1 MKTELRFGNRIDA
14 YQDDMLHDLAEL
26 VAIPS
31 VCGKPEGNLPYGAKS
46 AEALDYILRMAEKM
60 GFSRATYYAI
70 RNGQSVSTNT
80 IDRLCHLLQCR
91 VEDVMEHIEVED

>member
-1 MKTELRFGNRIDA
+1 MISYEPLFRTMQERGISSYRL
-14 YQDDMLHDLAEL
+14 
-26 VAIPS
+26 
-31 VCGKPEGNLPYGAKS
+31 
-46 AEALDYILRMAEKM
+46 EKM

-91 VEDVMEHIEVED
+91 VEDVIEHIETADNE

>member
-1 MKTELRFGNRIDA
+1 MRERGGWCMISYEPLFRTMEKRGISSYRL
-14 YQDDMLHDLAEL
+14 
-26 VAIPS
+26 
-31 VCGKPEGNLPYGAKS
+31 
-46 AEALDYILRMAEKM
+46 EKM

-91 VEDVMEHIEVED
+91 VEDVMEHIETADND

>member
-1 MKTELRFGNRIDA
+1 MWCMISYEPLFRTMQERGISSYRL
-14 YQDDMLHDLAEL
+14 
-26 VAIPS
+26 
-31 VCGKPEGNLPYGAKS
+31 
-46 AEALDYILRMAEKM
+46 EKM

-91 VEDVMEHIEVED
+91 VEDVMEHIETEGDD